1 MNRTRPM
8 GWAGGLVAAAPLA
21 LLWMLQVSNSP
32 APRTSRAR
40 LELAIW
46 LAVVATPAMAAAW
59 LLGRAWLHQ
68 AQPPLNNQEGPA
80 WRLAA
85 ATATLPTSRRHWGQA
100 MAAELPQIPGPA
112 GAVALRRRLRRHR
125 PPPPARRRA
134 AVTTAGGL
142 TVAAMAAVALAT
154 AAALPAGRVFGL
166 ALVGLVGLLATLA
179 VARSPR
185 TDQAEAGPAG
195 ASRARPGVAVAGL
208 ALAGIAAC
216 LAATV
221 YYLAEYPSY
230 PQKRSLTVTASLAPV
245 TAVVLAVALTGGG
258 WLALR
263 PPRWLVPDRHGRRL
277 GIAMAL
283 VLVAGFVLAS
293 RQELRR
299 AELDIG

>member
-1 MNRTRPM
+1 M
-8 GWAGGLVAAAPLA
+8 GRGLVAAAPLA
-21 LLWMLQVSNSP
+21 LLWMLQVSNPP
-32 APRTSRAR
+32 APRTRRAR
-40 LELAIW
+40 RARARW
-46 LAVVATPAMAAAW
+46 LAGAATPARAAAG
-59 LLGRAWLHQ
+59 LLGWAWWRQ
-68 AQPPLNNQEGPA
+68 AHPQLTTLDGPG
-80 WRLAA
+80 WLLAA

-166 ALVGLVGLLATLA
+166 VLV
-179 VARSPR
+179 
-185 TDQAEAGPAG
+185 
-195 ASRARPGVAVAGL
+195 
-208 ALAGIAAC
+208 GIAAC
-216 LAATV
+216 LAATI
-221 YYLAEYPSY
+221 YYLAEHPSY
-230 PQKRSLTVTASLAPV
+230 DPLRSNGLVASLAPV
-245 TAVVLAVALTGGG
+245 TAVVLAVVLTGGG